1 MLAQLLVQYF
11 LHLELLIG
19 WPEIR
24 AGQSVRQVSQLAQKP
39 RAKPDPVLAAARHAE
54 LEQVLLN
61 LHEFLFELPR
71 GLHDLG
77 VVQDAAEALNFLPH
91 MTWPEVRDL
100 LTRTDIVLIP
110 IPALE
115 QHGFHA
121 PIGTDY
127 YAGVERAK
135 LIAQRTDVLV
145 APILFVGQS
154 PYHLEFP
161 GSMALSSDT
170 VQRVYFEAAQS
181 LINQGFRRVLFY
193 ASHAGNQYI
202 ASYVADRINQETP
215 AVAVNLADGV
225 EAMREQ
231 PVGRPTT
238 STQPVPFDR
247 HGGVGETSGALY
259 LFPTLVQMDKAER
272 ATLTVPPALA
282 SLPPLVATG
291 DRAATLVFL
300 AEALKPK
307 TTGKGTST
315 AEMSTTGVW
324 SERDPRDATAAQ
336 GQQATNAFV
345 DDAVRFIER
354 WKQLRPPRR
363 P

>member
-1 MLAQLLVQYF
+1 MAVLTCTPI
-11 LHLELLIG
+11 HIT
-19 WPEIR
+19 
-24 AGQSVRQVSQLAQKP
+24 GQTNPLWSEQKV
-39 RAKPDPVLAAARHAE
+39 K
-54 LEQVLLN
+54 
-61 LHEFLFELPR
+61 
-71 GLHDLG
+71 
-77 VVQDAAEALNFLPH
+77 NFLPH

-115 QHGFHA
+115 QHGLQG

-127 YAGVERAK
+127 YSGVEQSK

-145 APILFVGQS
+145 APILYVGQS
-154 PYHLEFP
+154 PYHLAFP
-161 GSMALSSDT
+161 GTIALSAET
-170 VQRVYFEAAQS
+170 LQRVYFEAAQS
-181 LINQGFRRVLFY
+181 LINQGFRRFLLH

-202 ASYVADRINQETP
+202 ASYVADRLNQETP
-215 AVAVNLADGV
+215 AVAVTLADAV
-225 EAMREQ
+225 ASMRE
-231 PVGRPTT
+231 PASSREST
-238 STQPVPFDR
+238 SSQPVPFDR
-247 HGGVGETSGALY
+247 HAGVGETSGALY

-272 ATLTVPPALA
+272 ATLSVPPALA

-307 TTGKGTST
+307 ATGKGTST

-324 SERDPRDATAAQ
+324 SERDPREATAAQ
-336 GQQATNAFV
+336 GKRASDALV
-345 DDAVRFIER
+345 DAAVRFIER
-354 WKQLRPPRR
+354 WKQLRPLQR